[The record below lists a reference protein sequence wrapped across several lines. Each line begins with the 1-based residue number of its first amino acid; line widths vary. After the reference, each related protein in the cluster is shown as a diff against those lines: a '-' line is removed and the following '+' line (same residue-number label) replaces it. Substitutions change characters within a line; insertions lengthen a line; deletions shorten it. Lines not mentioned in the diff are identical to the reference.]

1 MLGKKP
7 LAFEASVKAG
17 VYADLG
23 VLLKFWKINIAEW
36 NTTFNLVPE
45 KKLWGYEYPQDMDTK
60 KNDPVTKM
68 LNEATKAI
76 QTAQQQTKDALLN
89 SQE

>member
-1 MLGKKP
+1 
-7 LAFEASVKAG
+7 
-17 VYADLG
+17 
-23 VLLKFWKINIAEW
+23 
-36 NTTFNLVPE
+36 
-45 KKLWGYEYPQDMDTK
+45 MDTK